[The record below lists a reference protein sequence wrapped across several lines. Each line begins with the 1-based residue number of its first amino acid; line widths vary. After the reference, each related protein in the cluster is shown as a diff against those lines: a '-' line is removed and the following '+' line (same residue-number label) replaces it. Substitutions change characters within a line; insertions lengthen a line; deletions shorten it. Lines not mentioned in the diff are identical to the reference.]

1 VQHMKKKLN
10 LNLKQQITLMISLA
24 LIVPPA
30 LVGFVSI
37 YRIQKEARADI
48 AEFRTDELNKLKLYL
63 KHITDIAYGIVEVS
77 HQSMSDTAFHNQ
89 DVMKVTLHELSQV
102 RFDKGEGYFW
112 VTDNKL
118 PYPTM
123 LMHAE
128 KPELAGKA
136 LDDPKYNVE
145 KYNSRNIYQVRSELS
160 NANGEAFVEYV
171 MRKPGTEEVFN
182 KVSYSRL
189 YKPLGWII
197 STGFYTDQIEAAI
210 LAKEDALRE
219 QIVSIMYFFVG
230 LAVLVLA
237 AGMAVALYFSR
248 QLSNA
253 LITIKEKLKELA
265 LGKQVDRMETSRRD
279 EVGDMAISLNQL
291 VDGLKTYTSFAREI
305 GKGDLDQKFEALS
318 QEDILGTELLVMRDS
333 LKKAEREKSLRDWAN
348 EGLAKMGDVLRRNN
362 NDTKVLTDEILK
374 ELIKYMKVNQG
385 ALLIVSDGEKQEL
398 ELAAAYA
405 YDKKKYIN
413 RKISFGEGLAGQC
426 VMERQT
432 IHLREVP
439 ENYVRIT
446 SGLGN

>member
-1 VQHMKKKLN
+1 MKKKLN

-37 YRIQKEARADI
+37 YRIQKEANADI
-48 AEFRTDELNKLKLYL
+48 EEFRTDELNKLKLYM

-77 HQSMSDTAFHNQ
+77 HQSSTDSSFNKQ
-89 DVMKVTLHELSQV
+89 DAMKVTLYELSQV

-128 KPELAGKA
+128 KKELDGKV

-160 NANGEAFVEYV
+160 NANGEAFVEYI

-210 LAKEDALRE
+210 LAKEEALRE
-219 QIVSIMYFFVG
+219 QI
-230 LAVLVLA
+230 
-237 AGMAVALYFSR
+237 
-248 QLSNA
+248 
-253 LITIKEKLKELA
+253 
-265 LGKQVDRMETSRRD
+265 
-279 EVGDMAISLNQL
+279 
-291 VDGLKTYTSFAREI
+291 
-305 GKGDLDQKFEALS
+305 
-318 QEDILGTELLVMRDS
+318 
-333 LKKAEREKSLRDWAN
+333 
-348 EGLAKMGDVLRRNN
+348 
-362 NDTKVLTDEILK
+362 
-374 ELIKYMKVNQG
+374 
-385 ALLIVSDGEKQEL
+385 
-398 ELAAAYA
+398 
-405 YDKKKYIN
+405 
-413 RKISFGEGLAGQC
+413 
-426 VMERQT
+426 
-432 IHLREVP
+432 
-439 ENYVRIT
+439 
-446 SGLGN
+446 